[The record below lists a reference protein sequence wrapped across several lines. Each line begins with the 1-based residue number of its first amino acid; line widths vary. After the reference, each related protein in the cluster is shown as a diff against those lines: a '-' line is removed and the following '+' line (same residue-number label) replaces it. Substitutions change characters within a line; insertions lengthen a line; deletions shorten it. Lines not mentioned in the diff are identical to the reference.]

1 MKDPRVE
8 TVAKILVDYS
18 VEVRPNQLV
27 MISGAPEGAPLILAV
42 YQRVL
47 ERGANPFLWVG
58 QQGIEWTMFGLE
70 GAEELLYAYASDAQL
85 DYVPPFMSDI
95 IEQIDASIS
104 IWADVNTRHFTKADP
119 VKQSRRAV
127 AMRPLDNR
135 FTERAAKK
143 ELRWTLTLYPTQ
155 AFAQDAEMSLR
166 EFEDF
171 VYNGCLVH
179 EPDPISAW
187 RRVSEE
193 QQRIVD
199 WLNKARQ
206 IHIVGPDTD
215 LKLEVAGRNWR
226 NCDGHGNF
234 PDGEIYTGPIED
246 SVNGYIRYTY
256 PTCNFGREVEDIRLQ
271 FKDGQVIKATTA
283 KNEQFLLKMLE
294 TDEGARYVGEFA
306 FGTNFGIQEYTKNML
321 LDEKIG
327 GTIHLALGE
336 GYPES
341 GSKNKSAI
349 HWDMVCDLR
358 NGGEVRVDETLFL
371 KDGKI
376 LI

>member
-1 MKDPRVE
+1 MTDPRVE

-18 VEVRPNQLV
+18 VEIRPNQLV
-27 MISGAPEGAPLILAV
+27 MISGAPESAPLILAV
-42 YQRVL
+42 YQQVL
-47 ERGANPFLWVG
+47 ERGAHPFLWVG
-58 QQGIEWTMFGLE
+58 QQGVEWTMFGLE

-85 DYVPPFMSDI
+85 DYVPPFMRDV

-104 IWADVNTRHFTKADP
+104 IWANVNTRQFTNADP
-119 VKQSRRAV
+119 AKQSRRSV
-127 AMRPLDNR
+127 AMRPLSDR
-135 FTERAAKK
+135 FLERAAKK
-143 ELRWTLTLYPTQ
+143 ELRWTLTIYPTQ

-171 VYNGCLVH
+171 IYNGCLVH

-187 RRVSEE
+187 RRISEE
-193 QQRIVD
+193 QQRLVD

-215 LKLEVAGRNWR
+215 LKLDVTGRKWENG
-226 NCDGHGNF
+226 DGHRNF
-234 PDGEIYTGPIED
+234 PGGGIFTGPIED

-256 PTCNFGREVEDIRLQ
+256 PACNFGREVEDIRLQ
-271 FKDGQVIKATTA
+271 FKDGRVIKATAA
-283 KNEQFLLKMLE
+283 KNEPFLLKTLE
-294 TDEGARYVGEFA
+294 TVEGARYVGEFA
-306 FGTNFGIQEYTKNML
+306 IGTNPGIQRFTKNTL

-327 GTIHLALGE
+327 GTIHLALGA
-336 GYPES
+336 GYPET
-341 GSKNKSAI
+341 GSKSESAI

-358 NGGEVRVDETLFL
+358 DGGEVRVDGTLFL

-376 LI
+376 V